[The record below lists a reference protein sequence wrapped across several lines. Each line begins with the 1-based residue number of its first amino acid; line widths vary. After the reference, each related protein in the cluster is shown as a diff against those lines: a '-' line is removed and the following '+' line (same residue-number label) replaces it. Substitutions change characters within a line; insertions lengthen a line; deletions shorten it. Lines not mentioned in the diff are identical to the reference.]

1 MCPAMRFIHL
11 KSRPLLSGDMN
22 LEARQ
27 SLDRAAAAALL
38 SIRQARPAKIQF
50 VPHRLVGNYAEY
62 RKLNA
67 GGGRSFT

>member
-1 MCPAMRFIHL
+1 
-11 KSRPLLSGDMN
+11 MN

-50 VPHRLVGNYAEY
+50 VPHRQVGNYAEY